1 MDVSVTVCIGQ
12 YSVDIGADDTDALFL
27 GDALH
32 QILAHIEASTKL
44 PAVKKA
50 MSTPL
55 KVDDLD

>member
-1 MDVSVTVCIGQ
+1 VDIEIVVSIGQ
-12 YSVDIGADDTDALFL
+12 YSLDVNLEGTDALAVP
-27 GDALH
+27 DTLH
-32 QILAHIEASTKL
+32 HLADHLEQMQKL